1 MAIAL
6 TAANGSMDV
15 TQVGWTVLS
24 LQDAS
29 PVPHEQDGS
38 PSRQDTEAR
47 MKGKELPWKSY
58 RSTLRLLK
66 QLGITR
72 REMALRTREQR
83 ILRELSRRN

>member
-1 MAIAL
+1 
-6 TAANGSMDV
+6 
-15 TQVGWTVLS
+15 
-24 LQDAS
+24 
-29 PVPHEQDGS
+29 
-38 PSRQDTEAR
+38 